1 MEQECSLWRS
11 DKAYSPSRCNKE
23 LSNKFLPPERLPAQA
38 GRWQEAPEGKVRPQ
52 APSPEAADSHSPA
65 QHIHL

>member
-1 MEQECSLWRS
+1 MEQECSLWHS
-11 DKAYSPSRCNKE
+11 DKAYSPSLCNKE

-38 GRWQEAPEGKVRPQ
+38 GRWQEAPKGKVRPQ